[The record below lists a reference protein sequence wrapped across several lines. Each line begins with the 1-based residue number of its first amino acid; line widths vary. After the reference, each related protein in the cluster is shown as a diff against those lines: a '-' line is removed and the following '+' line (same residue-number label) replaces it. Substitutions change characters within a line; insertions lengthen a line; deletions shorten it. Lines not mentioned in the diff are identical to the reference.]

1 MSIKRGVVAD
11 YITTSARPIVAS
23 SIIPIALVLTS
34 KTKLSVGLHAFDGV
48 ESAMAK
54 IKELGL
60 INEDGTFNA
69 DGNVAKYISLATKFN
84 ATAPIVISIVK
95 PVADAAE
102 TKTRYLTAID
112 ELRVAHSVTSYV
124 PDIVVVPDFAYD
136 VDVINATEA
145 VCANFGGRTF
155 VDFDTATNDEAILR
169 RNAFGSSRITP
180 AKSGG
185 SINAI
190 DYDAG
195 ALMAWAR
202 VAKDGD
208 ADGYGWSRSIS
219 NFILPI
225 SAVKYPSSFVMGRT
239 DDTDPLTEKQI
250 TSIIFQK
257 GFRLWEY
264 STTSADPI
272 WQDARRVRIF
282 DKISEATLDGIFFAI
297 DQGISELRQAK
308 KSLRAFTSDLIGA
321 GIILGA
327 DDVMLDEELT
337 TSTAL
342 TKGEFYFR
350 INLQEMPSPKLIKV
364 TYNRVDKFAPVLY
377 ELLTVA

>member
-1 MSIKRGVVAD
+1 MSLKRGVVAD
-11 YITTSARPIVAS
+11 YTTTSARPIVVS
-23 SIIPIALVLTS
+23 SIIPIALVLVS
-34 KTKLSVGLHAFDGV
+34 KTKMSVGLHAFDGV
-48 ESAMAK
+48 GSATK
-54 IKELGL
+54 YI
-60 INEDGTFNA
+60 EDNA
-69 DGNVAKYISLATKFN
+69 ITNTDGNVKKYIELATLFN

-95 PVADAAE
+95 SVADAAE
-102 TKTRYLTAID
+102 TKTRYLAAID
-112 ELRVAHSVTSYV
+112 ELRVAPSVTSYV
-124 PDIVVVPDFAYD
+124 PDIITVPDLGYD
-136 VDVINATEA
+136 VDVINAVES
-145 VCANFGGRTF
+145 VCQNFGARTF
-155 VDFDTATNDEAILR
+155 VDFDSATNDDAILK

-185 SINAI
+185 SISSI

-208 ADGYGWSRSIS
+208 ADGFGWSRSIS

-225 SAVKYPSSFVMGRT
+225 SEAKYPSTFVMGRA
-239 DDTDPLTEKQI
+239 DDTDPLTENQI
-250 TSIIFQK
+250 TSIIFHK

-297 DQGISELRQAK
+297 DQGINELRQAK
-308 KSLRAFTSDLIGA
+308 KSLREFVSNLVGA
-321 GIILGA
+321 GIVLGA
-327 DDVMLDEELT
+327 DDVTLDEKLT
-337 TSTAL
+337 TTTAL
-342 TKGEFYFR
+342 TRGEFYFR